1 MISTWPDGS
10 PSGPV
15 DYRSICVSVVRSD
28 GVVTQLHRFGD
39 HQLASA
45 MALFV
50 ELWAND
56 QLDGGARERALASWA
71 FWRSPA
77 AFGVD
82 WDAFAAYQ
90 TEDIVVVDHRPSGW
104 GVVRGRAATIEL
116 GIGLAS
122 LADEVRGSF
131 TDVLAFGPDA
141 VVVWFDV
148 TGTSDGGASFS
159 RPVVTVSH
167 FGGDGLVDRAEI
179 FRPEDVEQALALFD
193 RWTDSAE
200 LGAPAPT
207 MATRAL
213 TVLADALGRSGDVA
227 SLITPDYVLVDRRP
241 LLEHR
246 LEGSDALASQAFIA
260 EGVCKCQPVAT
271 RGEHL
276 ALVLAEFVTEHASVP
291 ALAVGEVDGN
301 GLVRRLV
308 VFDLEDEDAAFAE
321 LDSRAIAS
329 GIPEATNLAVIS
341 GLMAAMNRR
350 DLAAIRAGFTADAVL
365 IDHRPARF
373 GEATLDDFLERA
385 ASLYDLVPAARFR
398 VVELA
403 AATPAACL
411 YLMRASGQT
420 ADGGAFEL
428 EDWSVVGVRDGRFAR
443 LEQFPIDARADAQA
457 CFERLI
463 AADRWPLP
471 NAAFRHAERWYAAV
485 SDGDVE
491 AVAAL
496 SGPEVVLEDRRLV
509 VGTDARG
516 AVYGELVQLLA
527 AQRELVATAEPIATR
542 GERLVLMRQT
552 FTGPGYTIETLGL
565 HEVDDSGERNV
576 RDVLFD
582 LDDED
587 AAWDELDARA
597 LALAGPERRHLESL
611 FGAVAAFN
619 SRTIEPDL
627 FEAHA
632 TVVDHFRGGWGTL
645 TAAEY
650 FDAVRAMYAVSDR
663 FGMRIIEVPR
673 VTPSAILYRSRLSG
687 ETGGGGAFE
696 IEHWVV
702 GRSDGGVVTRLE
714 RFSIEQP
721 RRPRPA
727 STRP

>member
-1 MISTWPDGS
+1 MPT
-10 PSGPV
+10 PS
-15 DYRSICVSVVRSD
+15 
-28 GVVTQLHRFGD
+28 Q
-39 HQLASA
+39 
-45 MALFV
+45 
-50 ELWAND
+50 
-56 QLDGGARERALASWA
+56 
-71 FWRSPA
+71 
-77 AFGVD
+77 
-82 WDAFAAYQ
+82 
-90 TEDIVVVDHRPSGW
+90 
-104 GVVRGRAATIEL
+104 
-116 GIGLAS
+116 
-122 LADEVRGSF
+122 
-131 TDVLAFGPDA
+131 
-141 VVVWFDV
+141 
-148 TGTSDGGASFS
+148 
-159 RPVVTVSH
+159 
-167 FGGDGLVDRAEI
+167 
-179 FRPEDVEQALALFD
+179 
-193 RWTDSAE
+193 
-200 LGAPAPT
+200 
-207 MATRAL
+207 
-213 TVLADALGRSGDVA
+213 
-227 SLITPDYVLVDRRP
+227 
-241 LLEHR
+241 
-246 LEGSDALASQAFIA
+246 SQAFIA

-276 ALVLAEFVTEHASVP
+276 ALVLAEFVTQHASVP

-341 GLMAAMNRR
+341 GLMATMNRR

-398 VVELA
+398 VVRLF

-428 EDWSVVGVRDGRFAR
+428 EDWWIVGLRDGRFAR

-491 AVAAL
+491 AVAAVCMGRKWC
-496 SGPEVVLEDRRLV
+496 SRIVAWSS
-509 VGTDARG
+509 ARAQAG

-527 AQRELVATAEPIATR
+527 AQRELVEAAEPIATR

-587 AAWDELDARA
+587 AAWDELNERA

-611 FGAVAAFN
+611 FGAVTTLPN
-619 SRTIEPDL
+619 SRTDRAGSL
-627 FEAHA
+627 RSAHDGGGPLTHEQLGNA
-632 TVVDHFRGGWGTL
+632 DRCGVLRCRPRHVHGVGQVRHADHRGSSGHP
-645 TAAEY
+645 
-650 FDAVRAMYAVSDR
+650 VSDL
-663 FGMRIIEVPR
+663 VP
-673 VTPSAILYRSRLSG
+673 VPLEWG
-687 ETGGGGAFE
+687 D
-696 IEHWVV
+696 
-702 GRSDGGVVTRLE
+702 GRRGCVRDRALGS
-714 RFSIEQP
+714 
-721 RRPRPA
+721 
-727 STRP
+727 